1 MQAKRMIFIAIF
13 AALTAV
19 GAFIRIPFG
28 FNSLTL
34 QVFFT
39 IMAGVL
45 LGAKDGALSQIVY
58 VLVGLVGF
66 PVFTLGGGFTYVLQP
81 SFGFLVGLI
90 PMAYVIGMICGHKP
104 GGVKIAAASL
114 LGLAILYLI
123 GLPYMYLLANL
134 YLGKAL
140 SASYVIIYGMLVY
153 LPGDFIKIAVAAVI
167 CPKIARRIRYNETA

>member
-19 GAFIRIPFG
+19 GAFIRIPLG
-28 FNSLTL
+28 LSSITL

-66 PVFTLGGGFTYVLQP
+66 PVFTLGGGITYIFQP
-81 SFGFLVGLI
+81 SFGFLIGLV
-90 PMAYVIGMICGHKP
+90 PLSYVIGLICANKP
-104 GGVKIAAASL
+104 NFQKIALASVI
-114 LGLAILYLI
+114 GLAILYLI
-123 GLPYMYLLANL
+123 GLLYMYFIANL

-140 SASYVIIYGMLVY
+140 SVSYVIIYGMLVY

-167 CPKIARRIRYNETA
+167 CPKIARRIRYNETP